1 MNIHVEGLKV
11 IVTAGG
17 SGLGYVIAKTFVEN
31 GASVCIC
38 DVSQDALENA
48 ARNTPSLKTWTADV
62 SNAEQV
68 DAFMAEAIETL
79 GGVDVLVN
87 NAGIAGPGGSLEDLD
102 EAGWKQTLDVN
113 LTGMFLTS
121 RRVIPH
127 LKKQKSGSIIN
138 IASTAGLWGFP
149 YRAPYCA
156 SKWAIVGLT
165 KTMAMELGEFN
176 VRANVIC
183 PGSLNNERMEHVIEL
198 EMEATGRTEA
208 DVREGFTNQVSMKT
222 FIDPEEIASQIL
234 YLCSPL
240 GKNISGQAI
249 CIDCLLYT
257 SPSPRDS

>member
-1 MNIHVEGLKV
+1 MKIDVTGLRV

-17 SGLGYVIAKTFVEN
+17 SGLGFEIAKTFVEN
-31 GASVCIC
+31 GADVSVCDI
-38 DVSQDALENA
+38 SAEALENA
-48 ARNTPSLKTWTADV
+48 LRITPSLRTWLADV
-62 SNAEQV
+62 GNSDQV
-68 DAFMAEAIETL
+68 ALFMTEAISSM
-79 GGVDVLVN
+79 GGIDVLVN

-102 EAGWKQTLDVN
+102 EAGWRQTLDVN

-121 RRVIPH
+121 RCAIPH
-127 LKKQKSGSIIN
+127 LKKQKNGSIVN

-156 SKWAIVGLT
+156 SKWAIIGLT

-183 PGSLNNERMEHVIEL
+183 PGSLNNERMEHVIAL
-198 EMEATGRTEA
+198 EMEASGRTES
-208 DVREGFTNQVSMKT
+208 DVRAGFTNQVSMKT
-222 FIDPEEIASQIL
+222 FIDPQEIASQIL

-249 CIDCLLYT
+249 CIDGHT
-257 SPSPRDS
+257 ETMRA

>member
-1 MNIHVEGLKV
+1 MKINVAGLKV

-17 SGLGYVIAKTFVEN
+17 SGLGNVIAKTFAEN
-31 GASVCIC
+31 GAEVCIC
-38 DVSQDALENA
+38 DISQKLLDDAT
-48 ARNTPSLKTWTADV
+48 RTTPSLKSWTTDV
-62 SNAEQV
+62 SQADQV
-68 DAFMAEAIETL
+68 DTFMVEAIGSM

-87 NAGIAGPGGSLEDLD
+87 NAGIAGPGGNLEDLD

-127 LKKQKSGSIIN
+127 LKKQKSGSIVN

-176 VRANVIC
+176 VQANVIC
-183 PGSLNNERMEHVIEL
+183 PGSLNNKRMEYVIGL
-198 EMEATGRTEA
+198 EMESTGRTEEE
-208 DVREGFTNQVSMKT
+208 VRAGFTNQVSMKT

-249 CIDCLLYT
+249 CIDGHT
-257 SPSPRDS
+257 ETMRA